1 MSETNSDDDGFHPKQ
16 IFDTIRGPNYDT
28 SGISTETEATVV
40 GFGSDLIFTPIVG
53 GHLNFSSPT
62 EDDSEY
68 PVKKNNLPDFTSAD
82 VPPSTHCATA
92 AILALLFN

>member
-68 PVKKNNLPDFTSAD
+68 PVKKLFSRISLPVTS
-82 VPPSTHCATA
+82 PPPPTA
-92 AILALLFN
+92 PPPPF

>member
-68 PVKKNNLPDFTSAD
+68 PVKNYFRRLGTF
-82 VPPSTHCATA
+82 
-92 AILALLFN
+92 I

>member
-68 PVKKNNLPDFTSAD
+68 PVKKTFSRISLPVTSPLHPLRHRRHSSA
-82 VPPSTHCATA
+82 S
-92 AILALLFN
+92 F